1 MTTSAPEDDLRPASR
16 GGSKLLGIGVSGLTV
31 TYLVVLPAVLVG
43 LIYLFVS
50 VYAIVKISP
59 PGHPNPVV
67 ILVGVVLLVGL
78 MTVLLAV
85 SIWLLGRTFEPP
97 KKSKR

>member
-50 VYAIVKISP
+50 VYAIDLK
-59 PGHPNPVV
+59 
-67 ILVGVVLLVGL
+67 
-78 MTVLLAV
+78 
-85 SIWLLGRTFEPP
+85 
-97 KKSKR
+97 

>member
-1 MTTSAPEDDLRPASR
+1 MTTSAPEDDLRPTSR

-31 TYLVVLPAVLVG
+31 TYLVLLPAVLVG

-67 ILVGVVLLVGL
+67 ILLGVVLLVGL

-97 KKSKR
+97 KKADR